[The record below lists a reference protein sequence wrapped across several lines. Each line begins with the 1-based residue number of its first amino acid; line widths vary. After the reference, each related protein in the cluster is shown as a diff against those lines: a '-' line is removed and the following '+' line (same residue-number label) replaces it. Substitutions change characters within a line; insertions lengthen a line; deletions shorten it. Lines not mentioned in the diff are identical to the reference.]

1 MTTLRESISR
11 VKTVFKSVNEDAFL
25 TDRYVYSVI
34 KKYAAALIR
43 RQDNENK
50 LMQYDSLF
58 EVLPYVELKEVDKIE
73 ADCAGIKTG
82 CKIMRTRKKLP
93 KVHDGSTGPIFRLV
107 SSIDGTYN
115 ARQTRPQLYTAMTKS
130 STFKYNKNV
139 YWWYKN
145 GYIYIPAIQWEA
157 VSIEGMFAEPTD
169 GFCKED
175 GEDTEC
181 TVMQDT
187 SFNIPD
193 YIMAEIEQLVQ
204 QELITLGKIP
214 SDNSDNS
221 QNILR

>member
-1 MTTLRESISR
+1 
-11 VKTVFKSVNEDAFL
+11 
-25 TDRYVYSVI
+25 
-34 KKYAAALIR
+34 
-43 RQDNENK
+43 
-50 LMQYDSLF
+50 
-58 EVLPYVELKEVDKIE
+58 
-73 ADCAGIKTG
+73 
-82 CKIMRTRKKLP
+82 
-93 KVHDGSTGPIFRLV
+93 
-107 SSIDGTYN
+107 
-115 ARQTRPQLYTAMTKS
+115 
-130 STFKYNKNV
+130 
-139 YWWYKN
+139 
-145 GYIYIPAIQWEA
+145 
-157 VSIEGMFAEPTD
+157 MFAEPTD